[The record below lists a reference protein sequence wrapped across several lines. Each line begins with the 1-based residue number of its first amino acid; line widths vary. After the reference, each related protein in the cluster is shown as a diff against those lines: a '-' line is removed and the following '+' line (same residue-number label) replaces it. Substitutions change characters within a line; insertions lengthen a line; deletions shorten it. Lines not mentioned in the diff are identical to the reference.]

1 MNVAVA
7 GVGAGVGFVVD
18 GGDAVVACL
27 GVFAFF
33 SIQDFEWSSGE
44 PDCVKPPFEWTTW
57 KHWV

>member
-1 MNVAVA
+1 VDVAV
-7 GVGAGVGFVVD
+7 AGVGFVVD